1 MLTRVLEANMSLL
14 LVMLVLQVMLGSI
27 VNHVCLKKPFL
38 FEKKSTCTGKHSRML
53 YNSCTSKWTIVHNK
67 LLRISSVYQ
76 YACLTPSK
84 LTKGGF
90 KLQRRSTVIKLGNK
104 E

>member
-38 FEKKSTCTGKHSRML
+38 FEKKKHVQQNIPECCIIPVPHMD
-53 YNSCTSKWTIVHNK
+53 H
-67 LLRISSVYQ
+67 SSQ
-76 YACLTPSK
+76 
-84 LTKGGF
+84 
-90 KLQRRSTVIKLGNK
+90 
-104 E
+104 